1 MATTALSDHFGL
13 STLPFAAGAPATPL
27 ASIDRVVADA
37 VGAVAEGER
46 LIVLVG
52 RAGGGKTSA
61 LKFLAERLRD
71 HGGTVRT
78 LQRDVRLPVGRR
90 IDADILLIDE
100 APAWNDDRLK
110 TVLATARGWN
120 LPVCLAVTEGSGL
133 VALPGA
139 HILPLPPIGAADVEA
154 YLREKVVAA
163 GGAPELFGDEVAEYI
178 AARADGSL
186 FRLRQLAG
194 AALIEAMF
202 ADRDRVTREDVD
214 AAMLTIPGTAE
225 GERETIRIVPQPV
238 PEESAAHASAPAEA
252 EVAEAATDT
261 RPEAAPAEVVSADAA
276 DAGVAPDHRTRTA
289 ILAAGLFLL
298 SLIALWVF
306 AAPPSEEPREP
317 QLAAASVNDREGP
330 AEASVNGEG
339 SDALVDLPTLDMAA
353 GEGPVAVVP
362 DADATT
368 DGDIS
373 LRDAQERR
381 EADGVREA
389 RTSSTAS
396 STPARR
402 SAARAAAPDRSPRSV
417 ADMSSG
423 TDAPAPAAVT
433 VRPAA
438 VLVEYQRG
446 NGASKRR
453 AQSLVRSLE
462 SAGWTVAGTRAV
474 KAPLTR
480 AAVISDAGP
489 QDGQARQLASWVS
502 ATLVGDLAAQGTI
515 VQPPVPSDPLPP
527 HVMAIRI
534 P

>member
-139 HILPLPPIGAADVEA
+139 HILPLPPIGVADVEA

-163 GGAPELFGDEVAEYI
+163 GGAPELFGDEVSEYI
-178 AARADGSL
+178 AAGADGSL

-225 GERETIRIVPQPV
+225 SEREPIRIVPQPG
-238 PEESAAHASAPAEA
+238 PEDAAPAEA
-252 EVAEAATDT
+252 GV
-261 RPEAAPAEVVSADAA
+261 AAPAPTPAFSENAPSEVVSADAA

-306 AAPPSEEPREP
+306 AAPPSEGPREP
-317 QLAAASVNDREGP
+317 QLAAAAPVNDRNRP
-330 AEASVNGEG
+330 AEPSVTGKG

-353 GEGPVAVVP
+353 GEGPVAMVP
-362 DADATT
+362 DADVPA

-381 EADGVREA
+381 EADDVREA
-389 RTSSTAS
+389 RTSLTAS

-402 SAARAAAPDRSPRSV
+402 SAARAAVPDRSPGSV

-423 TDAPAPAAVT
+423 NDAPAQPVVT

-515 VQPPVPSDPLPP
+515 VQPPATSDPLPP